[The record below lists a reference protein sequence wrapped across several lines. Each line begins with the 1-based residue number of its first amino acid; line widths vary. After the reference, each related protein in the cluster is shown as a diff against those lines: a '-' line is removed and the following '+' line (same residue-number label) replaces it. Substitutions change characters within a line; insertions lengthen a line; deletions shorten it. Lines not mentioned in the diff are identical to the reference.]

1 MLRIKDLREDND
13 YTQEDI
19 AQLLNCKQNTYQQYE
34 SEKRQIPIDALKK
47 LAELY
52 KTSLDYLTCF
62 TDEIKPYPRKKW
74 NNVEK
79 IPNFSLLF
87 IKKVIYYNS
96 MF

>member
-13 YTQEDI
+13 YTQEEI

-34 SEKRQIPIDALKK
+34 SEKRQIPIDVLKK

-62 TDEIKPYPRKKW
+62 TDEIKPYPRKNELMLK
-74 NNVEK
+74 NTK
-79 IPNFSLLF
+79 L
-87 IKKVIYYNS
+87 
-96 MF
+96 